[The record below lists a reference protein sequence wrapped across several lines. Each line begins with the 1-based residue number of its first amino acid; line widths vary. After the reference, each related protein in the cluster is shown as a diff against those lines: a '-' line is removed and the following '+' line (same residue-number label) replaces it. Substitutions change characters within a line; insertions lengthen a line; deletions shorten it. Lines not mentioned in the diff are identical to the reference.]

1 MSPDKNTPEEK
12 IFFFD
17 NHSIE
22 LVQDLKRT
30 VEIPNKH
37 KNPII
42 SKDKSWERLP
52 YIANSVWTIIKD
64 SQTGEFHC
72 WYEDWD
78 INPIGLV
85 GSKADIHDPSVSRS
99 RLCYAKSKDGF
110 KWLKPE
116 LNLFLNKGKKTNI
129 VLGPSFDNDNDFG
142 SIHCPSV
149 LEDPLEKNPSKKFKM
164 IFQHILPNDRDEFL
178 TQDNAG
184 RFENLS
190 SPMRLAFSPDGIN
203 WEIDPQNLNFG
214 GLGPKLGDVVVISF
228 DPKFGRYVLNTRHPD
243 AWKIDY
249 GNFYP
254 DNKNWSIPY
263 FPNNL
268 AQNNKRRIFRTYSY
282 DLFNWTELTEIL
294 AADSQ
299 DDNLDDSFYPM
310 SSWMIS
316 STSTKSSL
324 HPSRE
329 LDLYVG
335 LANVFHQVDNTL
347 DVHLVF
353 SRDGH
358 KWNRTNK
365 RQPFLANGPSE
376 SWDQYQVA
384 VPSTPITKEN
394 KTLIFYGGSNTHH
407 DWWITGP
414 RENLDIPE
422 AKDTSLVSH
431 GIGIAEIDY
440 DRYICLE
447 PNKLREGILVT
458 KPLQTANKHLVING
472 KCNKDGF
479 ISIELL
485 KETGEILTGF
495 GKTDGEVFQG
505 NSIDHEY
512 QWLNSNKQ
520 TLPNWVILRII
531 LKDSKL
537 YTLKWV

>member
-1 MSPDKNTPEEK
+1 MCIRD
-12 IFFFD
+12 
-17 NHSIE
+17 
-22 LVQDLKRT
+22 R
-30 VEIPNKH
+30 
-37 KNPII
+37 
-42 SKDKSWERLP
+42 
-52 YIANSVWTIIKD
+52 IKD

-116 LNLFLNKGKKTNI
+116 LNLFLNKGEKTNI

-299 DDNLDDSFYPM
+299 DDNLDDSFYSM

-472 KCNKDGF
+472 KCNKDGY

-495 GKTDGEVFQG
+495 GKTDGEMFQG

>member
-78 INPIGLV
+78 INPIGLI
-85 GSKADIHDPSVSRS
+85 GSKADIHAPSVSRS

-116 LNLFLNKGKKTNI
+116 LNLFLNKGEKTNI

-299 DDNLDDSFYPM
+299 DDNLDDSFYSM

-358 KWNRTNK
+358 KWNRTNN

-458 KPLQTANKHLVING
+458 KPLQTANKHLFING
-472 KCNKDGF
+472 KSNKDGY

-495 GKTDGEVFQG
+495 GKTDGEMFQG

>member
-116 LNLFLNKGKKTNI
+116 LNLFLNKGEKTNI

-294 AADSQ
+294 AADSTN
-299 DDNLDDSFYPM
+299 DNLDDSFYSM

-316 STSTKSSL
+316 STRVETSL

-472 KCNKDGF
+472 KCNKDGY

>member
-1 MSPDKNTPEEK
+1 
-12 IFFFD
+12 
-17 NHSIE
+17 
-22 LVQDLKRT
+22 
-30 VEIPNKH
+30 
-37 KNPII
+37 
-42 SKDKSWERLP
+42 
-52 YIANSVWTIIKD
+52 
-64 SQTGEFHC
+64 
-72 WYEDWD
+72 
-78 INPIGLV
+78 
-85 GSKADIHDPSVSRS
+85 
-99 RLCYAKSKDGF
+99 
-110 KWLKPE
+110 
-116 LNLFLNKGKKTNI
+116 
-129 VLGPSFDNDNDFG
+129 
-142 SIHCPSV
+142 
-149 LEDPLEKNPSKKFKM
+149 
-164 IFQHILPNDRDEFL
+164 
-178 TQDNAG
+178 
-184 RFENLS
+184 
-190 SPMRLAFSPDGIN
+190 
-203 WEIDPQNLNFG
+203 
-214 GLGPKLGDVVVISF
+214 
-228 DPKFGRYVLNTRHPD
+228 
-243 AWKIDY
+243 
-249 GNFYP
+249 
-254 DNKNWSIPY
+254 
-263 FPNNL
+263 
-268 AQNNKRRIFRTYSY
+268 
-282 DLFNWTELTEIL
+282 
-294 AADSQ
+294 
-299 DDNLDDSFYPM
+299 
-310 SSWMIS
+310 MIS

-440 DRYICLE
+440 DRYICLD

-472 KCNKDGF
+472 KCNKDGY